1 MVQKRKSTGARKTQ
15 IIAAARKLI
24 IRKGSEHLT
33 VRAIAKEVEITEAA
47 IYRHFKSKREIL
59 LFLMNHLMDSMLQEV
74 ETRAAGGSS
83 AAQNLY
89 DLVAEHLTEIEQRRG
104 MSYHVI
110 AEIISLGDKKLNREV
125 YQKLQLYIERI
136 QGLLQKGMD
145 EGEIRPDIDPAA
157 AALLLFGMIQGLV
170 NYWALSNC
178 SFDLAR
184 NFASLWN
191 VYSRAVQ
198 PKSLPPAAII
208 PPAEESPA

>member
-59 LFLMNHLMDSMLQEV
+59 LFLMNHIMDTMLKEV
-74 ETRAAGGSS
+74 ETRATAGPQTLKSLH
-83 AAQNLY
+83 A
-89 DLVAEHLTEIEQRRG
+89 VMAEHLTEIEQRRG
-104 MSYHVI
+104 MSFHVI
-110 AEIISLGDKKLNREV
+110 AEIISLGDKKLNRDV
-125 YQKLQLYIERI
+125 YQKLQLYIDRLK
-136 QGLLQKGMD
+136 GLLVEGMRQ
-145 EGEIRPDIDPAA
+145 EEVRADIDPAA

-178 SFDLAR
+178 GFDLGR
-184 NFASLWN
+184 NFALLWD
-191 VYSRAVQ
+191 VYSKAIMK
-198 PKSLPPAAII
+198 PGAAPSPLPPD
-208 PPAEESPA
+208 SPA

>member
-59 LFLMNHLMDSMLQEV
+59 LFLMNHIMDTMLKEV
-74 ETRAAGGSS
+74 ETRAAAESQALKS
-83 AAQNLY
+83 LH
-89 DLVAEHLTEIEQRRG
+89 DLLAEHLTEIEQRRG
-104 MSYHVI
+104 MSFHVI

-125 YQKLQLYIERI
+125 YQKLQLYIAQLES
-136 QGLLQKGMD
+136 LLL
-145 EGEIRPDIDPAA
+145 EGVRQEEVRTDIEPAA

-178 SFDLAR
+178 SFDLGR
-184 NFASLWN
+184 NFSSLWD
-191 VYSRAVQ
+191 VYSKAILK
-198 PKSLPPAAII
+198 PGSSPP
-208 PPAEESPA
+208 PPHADSSA

>member
-59 LFLMNHLMDSMLQEV
+59 LFLMSHIMDTMLKEV
-74 ETRAAGGSS
+74 EAAAESGPH
-83 AAQNLY
+83 ALEAIHTVL
-89 DLVAEHLTEIEQRRG
+89 AEHLTEIEQRRG
-104 MSYHVI
+104 MSFHVI

-125 YQKLQLYIERI
+125 YQKLQLYIDRLK
-136 QGLLQKGMD
+136 GLLT
-145 EGEIRPDIDPAA
+145 EGVVQGSIRADIDHNA

-178 SFDLAR
+178 SFDLGR
-184 NFASLWN
+184 NFTSLWE
-191 VYSRAVQ
+191 VYRNAVR
-198 PKSLPPAAII
+198 SAG
-208 PPAEESPA
+208 S

>member
-59 LFLMNHLMDSMLQEV
+59 LFLMNHIMDFMLKEV
-74 ETRAAGGSS
+74 ETRGQEGSP
-83 AAQNLY
+83 ALETIQRVL
-89 DLVAEHLTEIEQRRG
+89 AEHLTEIEQRRG
-104 MSYHVI
+104 MSFHVI
-110 AEIISLGDKKLNREV
+110 AEIISLGDKKLNRDV
-125 YQKLQLYIERI
+125 YQKLQLYIDRLK
-136 QGLLQKGMD
+136 GLLL
-145 EGEIRPDIDPAA
+145 EGVVQGSIREDIDHHA

-178 SFDLAR
+178 SLDLGR
-184 NFASLWN
+184 NFTSLWE
-191 VYSRAVQ
+191 VYRS
-198 PKSLPPAAII
+198 AIR
-208 PPAEESPA
+208 PRVS

>member
-59 LFLMNHLMDSMLQEV
+59 LFLMSHIMDTMLKEAQTHAESGLPAL
-74 ETRAAGGSS
+74 ETIHII
-83 AAQNLY
+83 L
-89 DLVAEHLTEIEQRRG
+89 AEHLTDIEQRRG
-104 MSYHVI
+104 MSFHVL
-110 AEIISLGDKKLNREV
+110 AEIISLGDKKLNRDV
-125 YQKLQLYIERI
+125 YQKLQLYVDRLKA
-136 QGLLQKGMD
+136 LLQ
-145 EGEIRPDIDPAA
+145 EGVRQGSIRENIDHAA

-178 SFDLAR
+178 SFDLGR
-184 NFASLWN
+184 NFTSLWN
-191 VYSRAVQ
+191 VYLNAIR
-198 PKSLPPAAII
+198 PPG
-208 PPAEESPA
+208 SQ

>member
-59 LFLMNHLMDSMLQEV
+59 LFLMNHIMDTMLKEV
-74 ETRAAGGSS
+74 ETRAESGTHALETIHGV
-83 AAQNLY
+83 L
-89 DLVAEHLTEIEQRRG
+89 AEHLTEIEQRRG
-104 MSYHVI
+104 MSFHVI
-110 AEIISLGDKKLNREV
+110 AEIISLGDKKLNRDV
-125 YQKLQLYIERI
+125 YQKLQLYIDRLK
-136 QGLLQKGMD
+136 GLLL
-145 EGEIRPDIDPAA
+145 EGVLQGSIREDIDHNA

-178 SFDLAR
+178 SFDLGQNFTALWDVYR
-184 NFASLWN
+184 N
-191 VYSRAVQ
+191 
-198 PKSLPPAAII
+198 AIR
-208 PPAEESPA
+208 PTVS

>member
-59 LFLMNHLMDSMLQEV
+59 LFLMNHIMDTMLKEV
-74 ETRAAGGSS
+74 ETREAADPQALKS
-83 AAQNLY
+83 LY
-89 DLVAEHLTEIEQRRG
+89 DVMAEHLTEIEQRRG
-104 MSYHVI
+104 MSFHVI
-110 AEIISLGDKKLNREV
+110 AEIISLGDKKLNRDV
-125 YQKLQLYIERI
+125 YQKLQLYIDRLK
-136 QGLLQKGMD
+136 GLLL
-145 EGEIRPDIDPAA
+145 EGVRQEEIRADIDPAS

-178 SFDLAR
+178 SFDLGR
-184 NFASLWN
+184 NFASLWD
-191 VYSRAVQ
+191 VYSKAIIK
-198 PKSLPPAAII
+198 PASSPSPPPADSLA
-208 PPAEESPA
+208 